1 MNGELKGFQVENKS
15 ETQREF
21 GKKILGK
28 KCLRGRREIQQ
39 SLIMIRPWN
48 KKREQENKKTNENK
62 RKNVHVNEGDAT
74 GM

>member
-1 MNGELKGFQVENKS
+1 MENSKGSKLKINRRLRENLV
-15 ETQREF
+15 
-21 GKKILGK
+21 KKILVRK

-62 RKNVHVNEGDAT
+62 RKNVNEGEAT